1 MTTIKVKNAS
11 KLKKTQFEDID
22 ELAEYIYD
30 IYLKEEL
37 PSLTESEIE
46 IAEQAKAARKK
57 NPSSFKRV
65 LGNNEGI

>member
-46 IAEQAKAARKK
+46 TAKQAKAAWKK